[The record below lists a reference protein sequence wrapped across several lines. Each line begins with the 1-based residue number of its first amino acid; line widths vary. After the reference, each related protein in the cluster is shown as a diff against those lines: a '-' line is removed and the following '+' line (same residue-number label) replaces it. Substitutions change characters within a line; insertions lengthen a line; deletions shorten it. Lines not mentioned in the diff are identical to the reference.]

1 MSIID
6 EGYFVFFVKKIIVR
20 VLRLFAEIERKKKEM
35 KNLIMFFVFEIGEQR
50 VLPRLTFF
58 FWDLYYVEY
67 WDLMFFGIFRRGIDE
82 AGTGF
87 FYKNMRGRT
96 IHSEAWWLMG

>member
-50 VLPRLTFF
+50 VLPSLTFF
-58 FWDLYYVEY
+58 FLRSI
-67 WDLMFFGIFRRGIDE
+67 LRGILR
-82 AGTGF
+82 F
-87 FYKNMRGRT
+87 NVFWYFPKRN
-96 IHSEAWWLMG
+96 